1 MHIELRNHQ
10 SRLMRLLILT
20 LFIITLLTSRVGHT
34 QSAIY
39 SAESIHHP
47 LIADNGMVST
57 QHPIAT
63 QIGLDILKQG
73 GNAVDAAVAVGF
85 ALAVV
90 LPRAGNLGGGGFMI
104 VHMADTKKTKAI
116 NYREMAPLE
125 SDRDMYLNDKGE
137 VDNDKFNQSYHSIGV
152 PGTVAGLLHAL
163 ENYGTMDV
171 KSVIQP
177 AIHLA
182 TDGFMVTHDLERV
195 LTVQEDRLSRC
206 EATKA
211 IFFPNDSTLT
221 AGDPLIQSDLAWS
234 LTQIAEK
241 GWDGFYRGELAM
253 RITRDIRQHGGIIT
267 VADLNNYKV
276 TETDCVWGDY
286 REHKIASMPPPS
298 SGGVHLIQMLNILE
312 GFPIDSL
319 QHNSSETIHLMV
331 EAMRYAYADRSEHM
345 GDPAF
350 WDVPVDGLT
359 SKAYAGNQ
367 RQRISADT
375 ITSSTSVNPGQPADY
390 ESNETTHYSV
400 ADQYGN
406 VVSNTYTLNFSF
418 GSGLVATGTGILL
431 NNEMGDFSAKPGSA
445 NAYGLIGGEANT
457 VQPGKRPLSS
467 MTPTIVFKDDK
478 PYIVTGSPGG
488 SRIITTVLQIIM
500 NVIDHDMNIAE
511 ATHAP
516 RIHHQWYPDK
526 LFYEKYFSSDTRAA
540 LGQKG
545 HVLQQR
551 AAMGSTQ
558 SILING
564 DQFHGSSDPR
574 RPDGTVMGY

>member
-1 MHIELRNHQ
+1 
-10 SRLMRLLILT
+10 MRIPFLL
-20 LFIITLLTSRVGHT
+20 LFLVSLYVSSVTHA

-57 QHPIAT
+57 QHPLAT
-63 QIGLDILKQG
+63 QIGLDILQQG

-90 LPRAGNLGGGGFMI
+90 LPRAGNLGGGGFML
-104 VHMADTKKTKAI
+104 VHMAESNKTTAI

-125 SDRDMYLNDKGE
+125 SHRDMYLDDGGM
-137 VDNDKFNQSYHSIGV
+137 VDNEKFNQSYHSIGV
-152 PGTVAGLLHAL
+152 PGTVAGLLQAL
-163 ENYGTMDV
+163 DNYGTMDI
-171 KSVIQP
+171 KTVINP
-177 AIHLA
+177 AIDLA
-182 TDGFMVTHDLERV
+182 TNGFYVTHDLERV
-195 LTVQEDRLSRC
+195 LTAQTKRLSRC
-206 EATKA
+206 DATKK
-211 IFFPNDSTLT
+211 IFFPGDSTLH
-221 AGDPLIQSDLAWS
+221 AGDKLIQSDLAWS
-234 LTQIAEK
+234 LTQIADK

-253 RITRDIRQHGGIIT
+253 RITRDIRRHGGIIT

-286 REHKIASMPPPS
+286 RGYKIASMPPPS
-298 SGGVHLIQMLNILE
+298 SGGVHLIQILNILE
-312 GFPIDSL
+312 GFDIDSL
-319 QHNSSETIHLMV
+319 QHNSSETVHLMV

-350 WDVPVDGLT
+350 WDVPTDGLT
-359 SKAYAGNQ
+359 SKAYADHQ
-367 RQRISADT
+367 RQHISADT
-375 ITSSTSVNPGQPADY
+375 ATSSTSLNPGQPADY

-418 GSGLVATGTGILL
+418 GSGLVAEGTGILL
-431 NNEMGDFSAKPGSA
+431 NNEMGDFSAKPGFA
-445 NAYGLIGGEANT
+445 NAYGLIGGEANA
-457 VQPGKRPLSS
+457 VEPGKRPLSS
-467 MTPTIVFKDDK
+467 MTPTIVFKEDK

-511 ATHAP
+511 ATHAT
-516 RIHHQWYPDK
+516 RIHHQWFPDV
-526 LFYEKYFSSDTRAA
+526 LFYEKYFSADTRAA
-540 LGQKG
+540 LTRKG
-545 HVLQQR
+545 HTVHPR

-558 SILING
+558 SILIKDN
-564 DQFHGSSDPR
+564 QFHGSSDPR